1 MAMLFDD
8 KELQDRRI
16 QTLLSTAVNL
26 QQLKQQKDIA
36 NQENEYR
43 MANLAQEVQ
52 KNKISAA
59 ELRQKAPLYKA
70 QAGAYQALAGQRGAT
85 TDLYNNLS
93 TMEQGG
99 LPSQQNQMVLSGI
112 SPQGP
117 RFENLGAIPQKQK
130 VELANRKYDPTEAK
144 AISQAEALVGKI
156 SRLKEM
162 VGTKAEGMASLP
174 FALGDEGGQ
183 LFQSLNGDIKNTLL
197 YLRSGAQINEQEYK
211 RLANQ
216 LPKLFRKGSVDKDQL
231 DRFNDEFSGVLNR
244 IKFGAQAEKISS
256 GKAGAEDLASLGF
269 NLPAGFKLK
278 SFKPKGD
285 K

>member
-8 KELQDRRI
+8 RELQDRRI

-36 NQENEYR
+36 NQENQYR

-85 TDLYNNLS
+85 TSLYENLNNMDS
-93 TMEQGG
+93 GQ
-99 LPSQQNQMVLSGI
+99 LPSQMVMTGI
-112 SPQGP
+112 GPSGP
-117 RFENLGAIPQKQK
+117 RFENLGAIPKKQE

-144 AISQAEALVGKI
+144 ALSQAEAIVGKI
-156 SRLKEM
+156 GRLKEM
-162 VGTKAEGMASLP
+162 VGTKSELMASLP
-174 FALGDEGGQ
+174 YALGNEGGQ
-183 LFQSLNGDIKNTLL
+183 LFQSLNSDIKNTLL
-197 YLRSGAQINEQEYK
+197 YLRSGAQINESEYK
-211 RLANQ
+211 RLSNQ

-231 DRFNDEFSGVLNR
+231 TRFEDEFSGVLNR

-256 GKAGAEDLASLGF
+256 GKAGAEDLAALGF
-269 NLPAGFKLK
+269 NLPAGFKFK
-278 SFKPKGD
+278 SIKPKGD